1 MVVKFILISYGRS
14 GTAFIMSTIKSI
26 FDSKSENHYE
36 EELFGSNEIP
46 MEINKNN
53 VIKMVDDYF
62 DKKIKDYPN
71 SFIYG
76 FKWKPYYL
84 DDNYYKLFPVL
95 KKDNIKIIVSNRN
108 PLHIFISR
116 QKHLN
121 NNIQSHYGKYDT
133 KRIQEVRSIRTYLP
147 IDELIY
153 FIKEYLNTMEM
164 YNNILNKYNIPNIN
178 VDYEELSDKNI
189 NSWIKIIHFLN
200 NNSQNQQN
208 NDDEETKLLIKNLK
222 YNLDNPK
229 YIKTTIM
236 KDWEIIINYD
246 EVLESLKKNNLSKY
260 IQERK

>member
-1 MVVKFILISYGRS
+1 M
-14 GTAFIMSTIKSI
+14 
-26 FDSKSENHYE
+26 
-36 EELFGSNEIP
+36 
-46 MEINKNN
+46 
-53 VIKMVDDYF
+53 
-62 DKKIKDYPN
+62 
-71 SFIYG
+71 
-76 FKWKPYYL
+76 
-84 DDNYYKLFPVL
+84 
-95 KKDNIKIIVSNRN
+95 SNRN

-133 KRIQEVRSIRTYLP
+133 KKIQEVRSIRTYLP

-208 NDDEETKLLIKNLK
+208 NDDEETNLQA
-222 YNLDNPK
+222 
-229 YIKTTIM
+229 
-236 KDWEIIINYD
+236 
-246 EVLESLKKNNLSKY
+246 SKPRVG
-260 IQERK
+260 IRNG

>member
-1 MVVKFILISYGRS
+1 MVKFILLSYGRS
-14 GTAFIMSTIKSI
+14 GTGFIMSTIKSI
-26 FDSKSENHYE
+26 FDSKSKNHYE
-36 EELFGSNEIP
+36 KELFGSNETV
-46 MEINKNN
+46 MEFNRKN

-62 DKKIKDYPN
+62 DKRIKKYPD
-71 SFIYG
+71 SYIYG

-84 DDNYYKLFPVL
+84 DENYNKLFPVL
-95 KKDNIKIIVSNRN
+95 KKDNIRIIVSKRN

-121 NNIQSHYGKYDT
+121 NNIQSHYRKCDI
-133 KRIQEVRSIRTYLP
+133 KNIQKVRSIRTYLP

-153 FIKEYLNTMEM
+153 FIKEYLNTMEI
-164 YNNILNKYNIPNIN
+164 YTDILNKFNISNIN

-189 NSWIKIIHFLN
+189 NSWSKIVHFLN
-200 NNSQNQQN
+200 NPQNQQEN
-208 NDDEETKLLIKNLK
+208 DEETELIKSLK

-229 YIKTTIM
+229 YIKTTTM